1 MIAQKCHVISRYKSQ
16 CTWYSCYFRSCRVG
30 ATTYRKETVRHLLEN
45 IQFAVIRCNL
55 GELATIAG
63 VDWQQKAS
71 IVGKALSQWK

>member
-1 MIAQKCHVISRYKSQ
+1 MLLAGIKANALGIPVILDPVG
-16 CTWYSCYFRSCRVG
+16 VG

-55 GELATIAG
+55 GELAAIAG